1 MTQTTS
7 CINEFASAV
16 RDYNVGCITSVPG
29 YPVTELGEHLISGA
43 GAGADADAK
52 WCINEKVALEIA
64 LGASACGTRSMVIVK
79 HVGMN
84 LLSDPLITASTHRIG
99 AGIAIIVGD
108 DPVAKASQNEQDSR
122 YWGILSEVPVL
133 DPNPTNLHDAI
144 FEAYRISETVHTPVI
159 VRVTD
164 RLLQSGCVVGRKQ
177 TQDMPEPFDRSIWKY
192 SMHGRHQ
199 LFHRDTYPLMED
211 LSERSHLNRYE
222 EYDGEG
228 EGGGSGAGS
237 GAGSACIISS
247 GYVSMIVTS
256 IMRQREGGMAEMP
269 HISLSFVNP
278 LPLRRIADFIGDRR
292 VLVVEEAEPVI
303 EIQLQSGSGTILG
316 RRSGHLPYGGLTE
329 EDILFAVGHIDENRA
344 ALDIVPETLEN
355 RGYGLSICDDCPFIP
370 VYEAIKS
377 IKKDGNT
384 LIAGDMGCSIRTAP
398 TGVVDV
404 AYALG
409 GAIGVASG
417 MHGKGIA
424 VIGDFGLVHS
434 GLQALIDAE
443 FNHRDVLAIV
453 LANRVSAMTGGQ
465 DVPDITGIVRA
476 CCSDVTTVDE
486 TADQGVIEQLIRE
499 KLALRGV
506 SVIIA
511 RGECRKHYRF

>member
-16 RDYNVGCITSVPG
+16 RECNVGSITSVPG
-29 YPVTELGEHLISGA
+29 YPVTELAERLISGS
-43 GAGADADAK
+43 DVDAK

-99 AGIAIIVGD
+99 AGIAIIAGD
-108 DPVAKASQNEQDSR
+108 DPVARASQNEQDSR
-122 YWGILSEVPVL
+122 YWGFLAEVPVL
-133 DPNPTNLHDAI
+133 DPNPLNLHDAVC
-144 FEAYRISETVHTPVI
+144 EAYRISETVYTPVI

-164 RLLQSGCVVGRKQ
+164 QLLQTDCVVGKKQ
-177 TQDMPEPFDRSIWKY
+177 TQDRPEPFDRSIWEY

-211 LSERSHLNRYE
+211 LSERSHLNRYW
-222 EYDGEG
+222 EG
-228 EGGGSGAGS
+228 DGSGD
-237 GAGSACIISS
+237 GSACIVSS
-247 GYVSMIVTS
+247 GYASMIVTS
-256 IMRQREGGMAEMP
+256 IMHQRKSGMTGMP

-278 LPLRRIADFIGDRR
+278 LPMRRIADFIGDRR

-303 EIQLQSGSGTILG
+303 EIQLQSRNILG

-329 EDILFAVGHIDENRA
+329 EDILFAMENIDEDNA
-344 ALDIVPETLEN
+344 ALDIDPETLEN
-355 RGYGLSICDDCPFIP
+355 RGYARSICDDCPFIP

-377 IKKDGNT
+377 IKKDGNM

-398 TGVVDV
+398 AGVVDV

-443 FNHRDVLAIV
+443 FNKRDVLVIV

-465 DVPDITGIVRA
+465 DVPDIARIVCA

-486 TADQGVIEQLIRE
+486 TADQRAIEQLIRE
-499 KLALRGV
+499 KLTLHGV
-506 SVIIA
+506 SVIVA
-511 RGECRKHYRF
+511 CGECRNIMGQGAKADEHV